1 MVLRL
6 LTSIGLG
13 AALMYLFDP
22 ERGKARRAEIGDR
35 VKAKAQSAERSAE
48 KLAKD
53 LRNRASGVKAKMNK
67 TENAADDDILI
78 ARIRSEL
85 GHVIDHADRVDV
97 QASMGHVTL
106 TGELPEADI
115 EEAVR
120 CAESVDG
127 VISVD
132 NQLRPMMLS

>member
-22 ERGKARRAEIGDR
+22 ERGKARRAQIGDR
-35 VKAKAQSAERSAE
+35 VKAKAHDAERSAE

-53 LRNRASGVKAKMNK
+53 LRNRASGVKAKLSK
-67 TENAADDDILI
+67 TEQAADDDILI

-97 QASMGHVTL
+97 QASLGHVTL

>member
-1 MVLRL
+1 MVFRL

-22 ERGKARRAEIGDR
+22 ERGKARRAQIGDR
-35 VKAKAQSAERSAE
+35 VKAKAHDAERSAE

-53 LRNRASGVKAKMNK
+53 LRNRAGGLKAKMRK
-67 TENAADDDILI
+67 TEQAADDDILI
-78 ARIRSEL
+78 ARVRSEL

-97 QASMGHVTL
+97 QASLGHVTL

-115 EEAVR
+115 DEAVR
-120 CAESVDG
+120 CAESVEG

-132 NQLRPMMLS
+132 NQLRPLMIS